1 MAAGPGTGSKVKVPT
16 MSKQTKKQA
25 RVRRHARLRR
35 KLAGTAA
42 MPRLSVCRTGS
53 HIYAQIIDD
62 DRQTTLTA
70 ASTLEKEMR
79 EQKLHAN
86 VAAAT
91 VIGKRIAEKALAL
104 NVKNVVFDRG
114 GFLYHGCIKAVADA
128 AREAGL
134 VF

>member
-1 MAAGPGTGSKVKVPT
+1 

-114 GFLYHGCIKAVADA
+114 GFLYHGCIKALADA

>member
-62 DRQTTLTA
+62 DRKTTLTA
-70 ASTLEKEMR
+70 ASTLEKDMR

-86 VAAAT
+86 AAAAAI
-91 VIGKRIAEKALAL
+91 IGKRIAEKALAL

>member
-1 MAAGPGTGSKVKVPT
+1 
-16 MSKQTKKQA
+16 MSKKTTKEA
-25 RVRRHARLRR
+25 RARRHARLRR

-42 MPRLSVCRTGS
+42 MPRLSVCRTAS
-53 HIYAQIIDD
+53 HLYAQIIDD
-62 DRQTTLTA
+62 DAQATLA
-70 ASTLEKEMR
+70 SASTLEKELR

-86 VAAAT
+86 VAGAT
-91 VIGKRIAEKALAL
+91 AIGKRIAEKALAL
-104 NVKNVVFDRG
+104 NVKTVVFDRG

>member
-1 MAAGPGTGSKVKVPT
+1 

-25 RVRRHARLRR
+25 RARRHARLRR
-35 KLAGTAA
+35 SLAGTAA
-42 MPRLSVCRTGS
+42 VPRLSVCRTGS

-62 DRQTTLTA
+62 DRMTTLTA
-70 ASTLEKEMR
+70 ASTLEKDMR
-79 EQKLHAN
+79 EQKLRAN
-86 VAAAT
+86 VAAGAI
-91 VIGKRIAEKALAL
+91 IGKRIAEKALAI

-114 GFLYHGCIKAVADA
+114 GFLYHGCIKALADA

>member
-114 GFLYHGCIKAVADA
+114 GFLYHGCIKALADA